1 MVDDFFR
8 NLFSRAR
15 SKARRKKGSSPNNP
29 RQTARLNVVVFSR
42 SQSRI
47 LSELIED
54 QLMQNQRSENR
65 ASKSLFR
72 KILPINSLF
81 SRFCALNGQPP
92 ASNSTQINILA
103 TEIITKRE
111 LSL

>member
-1 MVDDFFR
+1 
-8 NLFSRAR
+8 
-15 SKARRKKGSSPNNP
+15 
-29 RQTARLNVVVFSR
+29 VFSR

-72 KILPINSLF
+72 NILPISSLF
-81 SRFCALNGQPP
+81 PRFCALNNQAP
-92 ASNSTQINILA
+92 ASNSNQINILA
-103 TEIITKRE
+103 IEIITKRE

>member
-1 MVDDFFR
+1 ME
-8 NLFSRAR
+8 RAR
-15 SKARRKKGSSPNNP
+15 HQPCPLEARRKKGSAPNNP

-47 LSELIED
+47 LSELMED

-65 ASKSLFR
+65 ASKSLFC

-81 SRFCALNGQPP
+81 SRFCALNNQPL
-92 ASNSTQINILA
+92 ASNSNQINILA